1 MTNSRANMQQLKAIL
16 EDTTS
21 LLLAETVRAANL
33 SARIESLERKLL
45 DMQWRDAGYDEEPI
59 LGTAD
64 RAARLRQRI
73 LNLKPP
79 ETATA
84 TQKKWFNAGIAE
96 AAAVVTGED

>member
-1 MTNSRANMQQLKAIL
+1 MQQLKAIL

-21 LLLAETVRAANL
+21 LLLEETVRSVNL

-45 DMQWRDAGYDEEPI
+45 DLQWSQAGDDKEPI
-59 LGTAD
+59 IGTVD
-64 RAARLRQRI
+64 CNARLRQKI

-84 TQKKWFNAGIAE
+84 TQRKWFNAGVRD
-96 AAAVVTGED
+96 AAGIITDDD